1 MLCGLRNYFAALA
14 QQVDVSLLGMPPSFA
29 LHSAHS
35 GAPICDHV
43 RALSIMRACCGTC
56 LLSSTPQFVLRVP
69 WFTPLA
75 SCFSLTARAP
85 DKRIVDTRGRC
96 VAFGEGFNNKSF
108 DRDEAWAAPRSQS
121 SRLKVRPHLFS
132 FLMALFPTED
142 SPPGP
147 TTMAPGP
154 QNLLTAQLGP
164 KVEIRRLWRVDRHL
178 SGPSLARILYFR

>member
-1 MLCGLRNYFAALA
+1 MFG
-14 QQVDVSLLGMPPSFA
+14 
-29 LHSAHS
+29 H
-35 GAPICDHV
+35 
-43 RALSIMRACCGTC
+43 
-56 LLSSTPQFVLRVP
+56 LSSCGAAVRLFPSHQHLVLVLKDLM
-69 WFTPLA
+69 FHSPLT
-75 SCFSLTARAP
+75 SCFPSRPAHQTRESLTPEADVLLWAR
-85 DKRIVDTRGRC
+85 
-96 VAFGEGFNNKSF
+96 GFNNKSL

-164 KVEIRRLWRVDRHL
+164 KVEIRHLWRVERRL
-178 SGPSLARILYFR
+178 SGPPRA